1 MGKDFNESVNVL
13 FDKVE
18 DLVSTKTVVGEAMTI
33 GDMTLLPLI
42 EVSVGAAAGAKENV
56 NAAGGVG
63 AKISPSSIMVIHNG
77 NIQVVHLQNVD
88 AVSRLIEMAPSVVEK
103 VNFGSIFK
111 NRNKA
116 TDGTMEA
123 PAPAPDIQIDVNEKI
138 VTEKFTD
145 GK

>member
-1 MGKDFNESVNVL
+1 M
-13 FDKVE
+13 
-18 DLVSTKTVVGEAMTI
+18 
-33 GDMTLLPLI
+33 
-42 EVSVGAAAGAKENV
+42 
-56 NAAGGVG
+56 
-63 AKISPSSIMVIHNG
+63 
-77 NIQVVHLQNVD
+77 
-88 AVSRLIEMAPSVVEK
+88 EK